1 MHTAPAHAEAAA
13 PLPLVAEINS
23 HAEKEQTL
31 SSPPEVVLV
40 TAPPAVSFS
49 EPVPGAAAAISHPP
63 ETAKVETVTIPAPV
77 IEPVIVASAIS
88 EPASAPVEP
97 VTIEQTPAAVVLP
110 KQGDLLAASHHPTL
124 PPVSSHAEA
133 FELASV
139 PASAPLADE
148 KKDEPGA

>member
-49 EPVPGAAAAISHPP
+49 EP
-63 ETAKVETVTIPAPV
+63 
-77 IEPVIVASAIS
+77 PVIVASAIS